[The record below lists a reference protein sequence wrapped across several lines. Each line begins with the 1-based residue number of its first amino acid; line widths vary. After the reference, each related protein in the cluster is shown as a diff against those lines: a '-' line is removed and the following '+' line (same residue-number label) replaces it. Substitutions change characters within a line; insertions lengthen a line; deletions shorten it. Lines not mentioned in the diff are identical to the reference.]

1 MDGDAELVPP
11 TIKEKLLFY
20 TTTFF
25 VLLAI
30 FSLFAFLFLVPFVIE
45 PALETIFH
53 DFDENPA
60 FCFTV
65 DSLEL
70 KSIPNCSSWS
80 SCREGC
86 TKEVFQCTQIYVSYK
101 LPGWEDR
108 ISAGGKGHSQTN
120 KVSSD
125 TGERFERAIREY
137 DYDDTAVGNLM
148 KDDGGIS
155 DTDSFMEYPDEIKKG
170 LQDGNNSEFFY
181 TYAELRP
188 NIKGCGYPPFL
199 NCTIWTKKYK
209 DIGANFSC
217 YYARADPLKVITDLD
232 LWQNTLN
239 LVYST
244 AIPIPSFIISVIY
257 LAFAYFKIYNEDEE
271 NAPLDK
277 NAEDI
282 DVEGGDEDDLA
293 NVGGEENPITENGG
307 IDCNSGEED
316 DGELVVDEDGNTI
329 LVKAQLPNGTTT
341 ASIAN
346 GSKPITPTSDLNSF
360 GHQLKVKM
368 ADEQSR
374 DSLIDG
380 GMLST
385 SGSLQG

>member
-1 MDGDAELVPP
+1 MDGETELVPP
-11 TIKEKLLFY
+11 TLKEKLLFY
-20 TTTFF
+20 TTAFF

-60 FCFTV
+60 FCVTV
-65 DSLEL
+65 NSLDL
-70 KSIPNCSSWS
+70 KSITNCSTWS

-86 TKEVFQCTQIYVSYK
+86 TKDVFQCTQIYVSYK
-101 LPGWEDR
+101 LPGWEDHLPPPT
-108 ISAGGKGHSQTN
+108 GGRSD
-120 KVSSD
+120 VAALVSD

-137 DYDDTAVGNLM
+137 DYDDSAMGLL

-155 DTDSFMEYPDEIKKG
+155 DTDSFMEYPEVKKG
-170 LQDGNNSEFFY
+170 LQEGNDSEFFY
-181 TYAELRP
+181 TFAELRP

-209 DIGANFSC
+209 EIGTNFTC
-217 YYARADPLKVITDLD
+217 YYARADPMKVITDLD
-232 LWQNTLN
+232 MWQNTLN

-282 DVEGGDEDDLA
+282 DVEGGDEDECGG
-293 NVGGEENPITENGG
+293 VGGEANPITENGG
-307 IDCNSGEED
+307 IDCHSGD
-316 DGELVVDEDGNTI
+316 DDDDVGELMVDEDGNTI

-341 ASIAN
+341 ASITN
-346 GSKPITPTSDLNSF
+346 GSKPMTPTSDLNSF